1 MAGNHCLPDIDP
13 ADLAYKAL
21 AVNLSDLAAMGAEP
35 AWLTLAL
42 TLPEVDETR
51 WKPSATAC
59 LSSWTITIC
68 N

>member
-1 MAGNHCLPDIDP
+1 MAGNHFLPDIDP

-42 TLPEVDETR
+42 TLPEVDET
-51 WKPSATAC
+51 WLEASATAC